1 MSCSSLYFKAMKNQ
15 FAQLIFASF
24 LFLLSGFATVP
35 EEKVELPFVISYTD
49 TLKLISSTPMAKY
62 DYMECRAG
70 EDIWQVKQYRNCAKE
85 KAQKIIADR
94 KFFLLAMFKDQPSPY
109 PGVLSNSIGCPK
121 EFQPT
126 VIEDTVAVYLSFK
139 LLATSNLIYG
149 NCNPPDNYYYSTYLL
164 FFCPA
169 RNDFFEVKFFTPIK
183 NPSKNYEGLDASLKC
198 KD

>member
-1 MSCSSLYFKAMKNQ
+1 MGHKSRSLFFLGLLLCISSLAS
-15 FAQLIFASF
+15 AQKDSA
-24 LFLLSGFATVP
+24 A
-35 EEKVELPFVISYTD
+35 LPFAINYSGS
-49 TLKLISSTPMAKY
+49 LKLVSSTQMVKY
-62 DYMECRAG
+62 DYSEFSSG

-85 KAQKIIADR
+85 KAHKIVDDR

-121 EFQPT
+121 EFQPI
-126 VIEDTVAVYLSFK
+126 VKEDTVAVQLSFK

-169 RNDFFEVKFFTPIK
+169 KNDFFEVKFYTPIK
-183 NPSKNYEGLDASLKC
+183 NPSKNYEGLAASLKC